1 MRWDSVSIDIGD
13 LRNEIKVEAAAGD
26 GAFEIEAF
34 AEVFARRLEDAE
46 AVANLNV
53 EPLRCNGPRGKRL
66 ELLGYAESSID
77 QTLVILAG
85 RYYGRDETLTMTDAK
100 DVSGRATGF
109 VEAAVE
115 GWLTTNLEMSSREW
129 DYADYFSK
137 QITDGRIAKIRVVVI
152 TDGPMSERIRT
163 IESNTVAG
171 VKTTYEVWDQR
182 RIIDAALPDRGSE
195 DIHIDFTKWLPEGL
209 PCLVAPSADDTTRTY
224 LAVIPA
230 RMLTDV
236 FEEYG
241 SLLLESNVRTFLSA
255 RGQVNRGI
263 QSTLVQEPERFLAY
277 NNGLTTTASGVELGR
292 STQGTTIRSLDRWQI
307 VNGGQTTASIAY
319 FLRNHKGMDI
329 DGVSIQM
336 KLVTV
341 TDADSASVVQSVAKY
356 ANSQNRVSTADLF
369 STHEFHIRLEQ
380 ISRRL
385 KAPSKEGK
393 QYQTGWFYERARGQW
408 ENDRTARG
416 SAGEQAKFE
425 LEYPKSQRITKT
437 DWAKYDYCW
446 NQHPDLVSRGA
457 QSVFSDYAAKV
468 DAQWTKDDG
477 KGADAYGDGYFRNSI
492 GKAII
497 YEALRSEVVKQDWYK
512 AARGYLANIVAYAIS
527 RFALQIGVQFGAN
540 YDFTRLW
547 QSQTVSGTTLTA
559 LLGITHV
566 AQQYLTDPNRPQAN
580 VTQWAKQQACWEG
593 FKKVSIRLDDL
604 VKVDLI
610 AAEEAQL
617 QIADDRKQRAMD
629 TGFEV
634 IKRILAVKV
643 QVWEMLNQSKD
654 QVPVSPTERDLVQMF
669 GLRQG
674 KVPSERQATV
684 LLRLLDR
691 MVENGV
697 LGRETY

>member
-1 MRWDSVSIDIGD
+1 MGVEIDE
-13 LRNEIKVEAAAGD
+13 LRNEIKFEAAAGD

-66 ELLGYAESSID
+66 ELLGYAESPLE
-77 QTLVILAG
+77 QALVILAG
-85 RYYGRDETLTMTDAK
+85 RYFGRDETLTMTDAK
-100 DVSGRATGF
+100 DASGRATGF

-129 DYADYFSK
+129 EYADYFSK
-137 QITDGRIAKIRVVVI
+137 QIKAGRVAKVRVVLI
-152 TDGPMSERIRT
+152 TDGLMSDRIRT
-163 IESNTVAG
+163 IETDTVAG
-171 VKTTYEVWDQR
+171 IKTTYEVWDQR
-182 RIIDAALPDRGSE
+182 RIVEAALPDRGSE
-195 DIHIDFTKWLPEGL
+195 DIHVDFTKWLPDGL
-209 PCLVAPSADDTTRTY
+209 PCLVAPGDDETTRTY
-224 LAVIPA
+224 LAVLPA
-230 RMLTDV
+230 RLLTEV
-236 FEEYG
+236 FDEYG

-263 QSTLVQEPERFLAY
+263 QSTLAQEPERFLAY

-292 STQGTTIRSLDRWQI
+292 STQGVTIRSLDRWQI

-319 FLRNHKGMDI
+319 FLRNHKETDL

-341 TDADSASVVQSVAKY
+341 TDADSATVVQAVAKY

-369 STHEFHIRLEQ
+369 STHAFHIRLEQ

-385 KAPSKEGK
+385 KAPSKEGQ

-416 SAGEQAKFE
+416 SASEQAKFQ

-446 NQHPDLVSRGA
+446 NQHPDLVSKGA

-468 DAQWTKDDG
+468 DAQWAKDDG
-477 KGADAYGDGYFRNSI
+477 KGADAYGDGYFRTSI

-497 YEALRSEVVKQDWYK
+497 YEALRTEIAKQDWYK
-512 AARGYLANIVAYAIS
+512 AERGYLANIVAYTIS
-527 RFALQIGVQFGAN
+527 RFALQIGIQFSAK
-540 YDFTRLW
+540 YDFGRLW
-547 QSQTVSGTTLTA
+547 LSQTMSDTTLTA
-559 LLGITHV
+559 LLGIARG
-566 AQQYLTDPNRPQAN
+566 AQKHLTDQNRPQAN
-580 VTQWAKQQACWEG
+580 VTQWAKQQACWER
-593 FKKVSIRLDDL
+593 FTKVAFHLDDA
-604 VKVDLI
+604 VKTDLI
-610 AAEEAQL
+610 GSEEAKL
-617 QIADDRKQRAMD
+617 RISNDRQQRAMD

-634 IKRILAVKV
+634 IKRVLAVKLLE
-643 QVWEMLNQSKD
+643 WELVLRSIE
-654 QVPVSPTERDLVQMF
+654 QVPISPTERDLVQKF
-669 GLRQG
+669 GVLQG
-674 KVPSERQATV
+674 KVPSERQAAV
-684 LLRLLDR
+684 LLRMLDR
-691 MVENGV
+691 MADSGV
-697 LGRETY
+697 LSRDAY

>member
-1 MRWDSVSIDIGD
+1 MSIDIDD
-13 LRNEIKVEAAAGD
+13 LRNEIKVEAAAGE

-66 ELLGYAESSID
+66 ELLGYAESPIEQS
-77 QTLVILAG
+77 LVILAG
-85 RYYGRDETLTMTDAK
+85 RYYGSDETLTMTDAK
-100 DVSGRATGF
+100 DASGRATSF
-109 VEAAVE
+109 LEAAVE
-115 GWLTTNLEMSSREW
+115 GWLTTNLEISSREW
-129 DYADYFSK
+129 EYADYFSK
-137 QITDGRIAKIRVVVI
+137 QIRDGRVAKIRVVLI
-152 TDGPMSERIRT
+152 TDGLMSDRIRT

-182 RIIDAALPDRGSE
+182 RIVDAALPDRGSE
-195 DIHIDFTKWLPEGL
+195 DIHIDFTNWLPDGL
-209 PCLVAPSADDTTRTY
+209 PCLVAPGDDETTRTY

-230 RMLTDV
+230 RLLTDV
-236 FEEYG
+236 FDEYG

-263 QSTLVQEPERFLAY
+263 QSTLAQEPERFLAY
-277 NNGLTTTASGVELGR
+277 NNGLTTTASHVEL
-292 STQGTTIRSLDRWQI
+292 SHSAQGTTIRSLDRWQI
-307 VNGGQTTASIAY
+307 VNGGQTTASIAH
-319 FLRNHKGMDI
+319 FLRNHKGVDI

-341 TDADSASVVQSVAKY
+341 SDADSATVVQAVAKY

-385 KAPSKEGK
+385 KAPSKEGQ

-416 SAGEQAKFE
+416 SANELAKFE

-446 NQHPDLVSRGA
+446 NQHPDLVSKGA

-468 DAQWTKDDG
+468 EAQWTKDEG
-477 KGADAYGDGYFRNSI
+477 RGADAYGDGYFRTSI
-492 GKAII
+492 GKAIM
-497 YEALRSEVVKQDWYK
+497 YEALRAEVAKQEWYK
-512 AARGYLANIVAYAIS
+512 AARGYLANIVAYSIS
-527 RFALQIGVQFGAN
+527 RFALQIGVQFGAK
-540 YDFTRLW
+540 YDFNRVW
-547 QSQTVSGTTLTA
+547 QSQTISDTTLAA
-559 LLGITHV
+559 LIGIARA
-566 AQQYLTDPNRPQAN
+566 AQQWLTDPNRPQAN

-593 FKKVSIRLDDL
+593 FTKVSIHLDDA
-604 VKVDLI
+604 VRVDLI
-610 AAEEAQL
+610 GAEEAQL

-634 IKRILAVKV
+634 IKRVLAVKLP
-643 QVWEMLNQSKD
+643 VWETIYRSTA
-654 QVPVSPTERDLVQMF
+654 QVSISPTEKDLVQIF
-669 GLRQG
+669 GLRHG

-691 MVENGV
+691 MAESGI
-697 LGRETY
+697 LARDTY